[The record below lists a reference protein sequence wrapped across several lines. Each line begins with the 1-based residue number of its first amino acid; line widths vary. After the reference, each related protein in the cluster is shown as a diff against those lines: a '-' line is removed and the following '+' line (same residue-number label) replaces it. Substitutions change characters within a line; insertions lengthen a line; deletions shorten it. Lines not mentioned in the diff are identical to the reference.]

1 MEEEALNQKEI
12 SSELTGFNKGEK
24 DRKKKLY
31 IIGVSL
37 SVLTLVIFIVI
48 IIVSVSASQ
57 NNEKHSENM
66 TEIGEINCIYE
77 ITSNDKETILLGN
90 EFIKNSDLDIYI
102 DDIKIKFTKE
112 YKFSSTG
119 NHKVKFA
126 LYNKINMDYMFKD
139 VSDLL
144 SVEMKSEQNCEVTSM
159 ISTFE
164 NCENLNSFKII
175 GFNGEKI
182 KSMKKLT

>member
-66 TEIGEINCIYE
+66 TEIGEINCI
-77 ITSNDKETILLGN
+77 
-90 EFIKNSDLDIYI
+90 
-102 DDIKIKFTKE
+102 
-112 YKFSSTG
+112 
-119 NHKVKFA
+119 
-126 LYNKINMDYMFKD
+126 
-139 VSDLL
+139 
-144 SVEMKSEQNCEVTSM
+144 
-159 ISTFE
+159 
-164 NCENLNSFKII
+164 
-175 GFNGEKI
+175 
-182 KSMKKLT
+182 